1 MLPFSLGMA
10 WLFLAPLCLWLL
22 VRGSGRER
30 AGAVVTLALLEA
42 GTIAMSTVP
51 HAALPARPA
60 AAHSSPAPSARRAP
74 KPLPATCA
82 ERAQVPRAAVAEG
95 GRLLLSWSAA
105 PNECDRAVVTL
116 RARDHRLLIWL
127 RTIRRT
133 AEHATRRGA
142 RTLPVRV
149 RAGTASMRVPLHGH
163 ARYVPADGRSGHRIP
178 SPAT

>member
-60 AAHSSPAPSARRAP
+60 
-74 KPLPATCA
+74 C
-82 ERAQVPRAAVAEG
+82 
-95 GRLLLSWSAA
+95 
-105 PNECDRAVVTL
+105 
-116 RARDHRLLIWL
+116 
-127 RTIRRT
+127 
-133 AEHATRRGA
+133 RRGD
-142 RTLPVRV
+142 
-149 RAGTASMRVPLHGH
+149 
-163 ARYVPADGRSGHRIP
+163 VPALQQRHR
-178 SPAT
+178 